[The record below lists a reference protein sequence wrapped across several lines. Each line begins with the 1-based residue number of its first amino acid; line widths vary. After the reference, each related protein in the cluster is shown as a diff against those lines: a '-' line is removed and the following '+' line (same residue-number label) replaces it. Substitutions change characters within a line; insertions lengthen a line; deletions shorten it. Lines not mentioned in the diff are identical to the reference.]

1 MKIQNKPQTLL
12 EAINK
17 YIEDREFSSASS
29 EDLKSEKKLL
39 KKTFVDQSEQTSSVE
54 NTLGEILVVDFF
66 EKINKYVRI
75 AEEKL
80 RSYSNDKE
88 VYREI
93 LVRFFSFLRN
103 HYPDENF
110 DIGFL
115 EEIRFFNKIE
125 RLNEILKYTH
135 EGNKTRDE
143 IAGHFVISK
152 QTLVED
158 INSLKFGCSIL
169 GQKVKIEDL
178 ERGTNLCRSTIHPIY
193 LPLDLL
199 EVFVLTTELKRLS
212 NCSGS
217 PYSEIM
223 GYLAEAVYDQ
233 LSDYG
238 KRCVNERGTVE
249 LGKFDEQDPDLVD
262 FRNKNDFLGYLR
274 HQHNDNEDP
283 KDSLAYAIKSGELYE
298 VEYFSSEKGK
308 TKIKARI
315 QQNADDTVSI
325 IDDEGIEID
334 MVPYDHILGLKKILI
349 CQEDPYALKDKAWV
363 DRKDPYLRIS

>member
-1 MKIQNKPQTLL
+1 MLEKPQTLL
-12 EAINK
+12 EAIDK
-17 YIEDREFSSASS
+17 YVEHRQFSSSS
-29 EDLKSEKKLL
+29 SADLQFENRLIKE
-39 KKTFVDQSEQTSSVE
+39 TFVDPSEQTSSVE
-54 NTLGEILVVDFF
+54 SKLKNIVMVDFL
-66 EKINKYVRI
+66 EKINQYIRT

-80 RSYSNDKE
+80 RSYANNKE

-93 LVRFFSFLRN
+93 LVCFFSFLKDV
-103 HYPDENF
+103 YPDINF

-115 EEIRFFNKIE
+115 EEIRFFNKTE

-212 NCSGS
+212 ICSGS

-238 KRCVNERGTVE
+238 KRCVNERATVE
-249 LGKFDEQDPDLVD
+249 LGKYDEQDRDLVG
-262 FRNKNDFLGYLR
+262 FRKEKDFLGYLR
-274 HQHNDNEDP
+274 HLYSYSTDLKN
-283 KDSLAYAIKSGELYE
+283 SLAYAFKSGELYE
-298 VEYFSSEKGK
+298 VEYFSSDKGK
-308 TKIKARI
+308 TTIKAKLHYKI
-315 QQNADDTVSI
+315 DDTVSI
-325 IDDEGIEID
+325 IGEDGREID
-334 MVPYDHILGLKKILI
+334 IVPYDHILGLKIIKNLS
-349 CQEDPYALKDKAWV
+349 
-363 DRKDPYLRIS
+363 RKVQRNQR

>member
-1 MKIQNKPQTLL
+1 MAQNTPETLL
-12 EAINK
+12 KAIEK

-39 KKTFVDQSEQTSSVE
+39 KKTFVDQSEQSSSVE
-54 NTLGEILVVDFF
+54 NTLGEILMVDFF

-88 VYREI
+88 AYKEI
-93 LVRFFSFLRN
+93 LVNFFSFLKK
-103 HYPDENF
+103 HYEINF
-110 DIGFL
+110 DTASL
-115 EEIRFFNKIE
+115 EKIRCFKEIE

-212 NCSGS
+212 ICSKS

-223 GYLAEAVYDQ
+223 NYLAEAVYDQ

-249 LGKFDEQDPDLVD
+249 LGKYDEQDRDLVG
-262 FRNKNDFLGYLR
+262 FRKEKDFLGYLR
-274 HQHNDNEDP
+274 HLYSYSTDLKN
-283 KDSLAYAIKSGELYE
+283 SLAYAFKSGELYE
-298 VEYFSSEKGK
+298 VEYFSSDKGK
-308 TKIKARI
+308 TTIKAKLHYKI
-315 QQNADDTVSI
+315 DDTVSI
-325 IDDEGIEID
+325 IGEDGREID
-334 MVPYDHILGLKKILI
+334 IVPYDHILGLKIIKN
-349 CQEDPYALKDKAWV
+349 
-363 DRKDPYLRIS
+363 

>member
-1 MKIQNKPQTLL
+1 MAQNTPETLL
-12 EAINK
+12 KAIEK

-39 KKTFVDQSEQTSSVE
+39 KKTFVDQSEQSSSVE
-54 NTLGEILVVDFF
+54 NTLGEILMVDFF

-88 VYREI
+88 AYKEI
-93 LVRFFSFLRN
+93 LVNFFSFLKK
-103 HYPDENF
+103 HYEINF
-110 DIGFL
+110 DTASL
-115 EEIRFFNKIE
+115 EKIRCFKEIE

-193 LPLDLL
+193 LPLNLM
-199 EVFVLTTELKRLS
+199 EIFVLTTELKRLS
-212 NCSGS
+212 VRSKS
-217 PYSEIM
+217 PYSEVM

-249 LGKFDEQDPDLVD
+249 LGKFNEQDSDLVE
-262 FRNKNDFLGYLR
+262 FRNEKDFLGYLR
-274 HQHNDNEDP
+274 HRYNDNN
-283 KDSLAYAIKSGELYE
+283 DSKYFLPYAIKSGEFFE
-298 VEYFSSEKGK
+298 IEYFSPCKGK
-308 TKIKARI
+308 TIIKAKL
-315 QQNADDTVSI
+315 QQNVEDVVSI
-325 IDDEGIEID
+325 IDEEGRKID
-334 MVPYDHILGLKKILI
+334 RVPYDHILGLKKI
-349 CQEDPYALKDKAWV
+349 
-363 DRKDPYLRIS
+363 